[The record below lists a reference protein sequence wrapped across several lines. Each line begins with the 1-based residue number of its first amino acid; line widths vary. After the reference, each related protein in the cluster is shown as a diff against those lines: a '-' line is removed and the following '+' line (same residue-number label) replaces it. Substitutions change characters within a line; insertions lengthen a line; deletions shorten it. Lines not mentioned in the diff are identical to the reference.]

1 MPAQFV
7 HLHLHT
13 QYSLLDGATQIDPLI
28 TQVRTF
34 GMPAVAITDHG
45 NMFGAVEFYQKA
57 KAAGIKPIIGCE
69 AYLAPGSRR
78 NREGHLAH
86 NDYYHLILLASS
98 RTGYQNLI
106 KLVSKAYLEG
116 FYYKPRVDKELLQQ
130 HHDGLIALS
139 GCLSGEVPYLIGQ
152 KDMEGAIRAAGEY
165 REIFGKDQYYLEVQA
180 NGLEQQS
187 VANRGLVEIHK
198 KLGIPLAGTNDCHY
212 LKKEDARPHD
222 VMLCLQTGKTLN
234 DPNRLRFDTD
244 QLYVKSTDEM
254 VAEFAEVPEA
264 VRNTCRIAEH
274 CDLKLAFNTSYL
286 PQYRVPDGY
295 TRESYLEKLATQGL
309 ADRLRERPGAMPAA
323 TYEARLREELTVII
337 TMGYAGYFLIVW
349 DIINF
354 ARSRGIPVGPG
365 RGSAA
370 GSLVAYALRITDID
384 PLAYQLLFERFLNAE
399 RVTMPDIDMDF
410 CMDRRGEV
418 INYVID
424 KYGEDHVC
432 QIITFGTLGA
442 KAAIRD
448 VGRVMEIPYAE
459 VDRVAKLVPPQL
471 NITLEEA
478 LAQEPRLREVTD
490 TDPKIGE
497 LMTVAR
503 ALEGLARHASTHA
516 AGLVI
521 SQEPLTDHVPL
532 YKGAN
537 DEIVTQYPMGDVE
550 KIGLVKF
557 DLLGL
562 KTLTMINH
570 AVGLIN
576 GRPAPG
582 AATGERP
589 QRLDIVRLPLD
600 DPATYT
606 LLASGRTTGI
616 FQLESPGMRNLLLKI
631 KPECFEDLIAILAL
645 YRPGPLESGM
655 VDDFIKRKRDPSQIA
670 YDPPALEPILKETYG
685 VIVYQEQVMAVAN
698 RLAGFSLGQADLLR
712 RAMGKKKPEDMDK
725 QKALFVQGAKKNHLS
740 EKKAEKL
747 FDLMAYFAGYGFN
760 KCVIGDTALLDAMT
774 GEWTTVRALFDAPHP
789 FTIHAL
795 GSDQKLHPRAVV
807 DLVSNGRK
815 PVFEMRTML
824 GKRVTTTGNHP
835 FLTLNGWRNLEDL
848 RPGDRIAVPRR
859 LTVKKGDAWPRHE
872 LIVLAGLLSE
882 GNTCHPTC
890 LYFYGNDTVLVE
902 DFARAGTCF
911 ADTVART
918 TTRANGCLEVCLS
931 TGRDTRFKKGMRP
944 WNARKMETR
953 DASIADPDA
962 SVSAERPLSG
972 VFRWAEHLGILGRRA
987 TDKRVPASLFRV
999 QDADLEIFLGRLW
1012 AGDGFIANETLA
1024 VPFYATSSAQL
1035 AHDVQTLLLRL
1046 GVVSR
1051 IHRKQFKYR
1060 GGLRPGY
1067 TVHLLGEHSI
1077 ETFADRILPHCLGRE
1092 QQASQLTQH
1101 LGSTA
1106 RGLTSK
1112 DTVPPEVRRWVD
1124 EERRRRGLTWKELE
1138 AQSGVCMKEFLGK
1151 GSRVKRGFHRSTLA
1165 RLGAFFSCQRL
1176 EDIATSDIFWDRIV
1190 AIDARR
1196 EQETYDLT
1204 VEEDANFVADGVIVH
1219 NSHSAAYALVTYQT
1233 AYLKAHFPTEFL
1245 AALLTS
1251 EMGNADKMVGYF
1263 TECRDLGIR
1272 VLPPDANESQ
1282 KDFTVVEDGIRFGL
1296 AAIKNV
1302 GEGAVES
1309 IIATRNETGR
1319 FRSFLDFCQR
1329 IDLRKVN
1336 KRVLEGLIK
1345 VGAFDSTGARRAP
1358 LAAVLDQTL
1367 EGAAAVHRE
1376 RECGQTSIF
1385 GETGGEGPV
1394 AADLAGPALPDLPEW
1409 DQDQMLKY
1417 ERELTGFY
1425 ISSHPLARY
1434 AGAIQKFATSSSEGL
1449 AEVADGR
1456 EVKLCGIIN
1465 GIRPMMTKK
1474 GDRMAYF
1481 QLEDMHGL
1489 VEVIAFPDL
1498 YKASGALIM
1507 PESVIRVTGMVER
1520 AEKGTRLKGTRIE
1533 SLMELQARAVARV
1546 NIRFE
1551 DSPMTS
1557 TRLAELREVLR
1568 RYPGPTSIYFTF
1580 RLASN
1585 LEADTAPL
1593 RDLTVLPNETFVAE
1607 VEEMLGKGAV
1617 ALL

>member
-1 MPAQFV
+1 MPPQFV

-28 TQVRTF
+28 RQVRAF

-69 AYLAPGSRR
+69 AYVAPGSRL

-86 NDYYHLILLASS
+86 YDYYHVILLAAN

-130 HHDGLIALS
+130 HHEGLIALS

-152 KDMEGAIRAAGEY
+152 KDMEGAVRAAGEY
-165 REIFGKDQYYLEVQA
+165 RDLFGKERYYLEVQA
-180 NGLEQQS
+180 NGLEQQR
-187 VANRGLVEIHK
+187 VANRGLMEIHK
-198 KLGIPLAGTNDCHY
+198 RLGIPLAGTNDCHY

-274 CDLKLAFNTSYL
+274 CDLNLAFNTSYL
-286 PQYRVPDGY
+286 PQYRVPEGY
-295 TRESYLEKLATQGL
+295 TRESYLQQLATQGL

-323 TYEARLREELTVII
+323 AYEGRLREELTVII

-384 PLAYQLLFERFLNAE
+384 PLAYHLLFERFLNPE

-471 NITLEEA
+471 NITLEDA
-478 LAQEPRLREVTD
+478 LAQEPRLRDLTE

-516 AGLVI
+516 AGVVI

-537 DEIVTQYPMGDVE
+537 DEVVTQYPMGDVE

-570 AVGLIN
+570 AVRLITARRAGGAPSRVPDEPLDI
-576 GRPAPG
+576 GRLSLDD
-582 AATGERP
+582 AATYG
-589 QRLDIVRLPLD
+589 
-600 DPATYT
+600 

-616 FQLESPGMRNLLLKI
+616 FQLESPGMRNLLVKI

-670 YDPPALEPILKETYG
+670 HDPPALEPILKETYG
-685 VIVYQEQVMAVAN
+685 VIVYQEQVMAIAN
-698 RLAGFSLGQADLLR
+698 RLAGFTLGQADLLR
-712 RAMGKKKPEDMDK
+712 RAMGKKKPEEMAK
-725 QKALFVQGAKKNHLS
+725 QKALFLQGAKKNHLS

-760 KCVIGDTALLDAMT
+760 K
-774 GEWTTVRALFDAPHP
+774 
-789 FTIHAL
+789 
-795 GSDQKLHPRAVV
+795 
-807 DLVSNGRK
+807 
-815 PVFEMRTML
+815 
-824 GKRVTTTGNHP
+824 
-835 FLTLNGWRNLEDL
+835 
-848 RPGDRIAVPRR
+848 
-859 LTVKKGDAWPRHE
+859 
-872 LIVLAGLLSE
+872 
-882 GNTCHPTC
+882 
-890 LYFYGNDTVLVE
+890 
-902 DFARAGTCF
+902 
-911 ADTVART
+911 
-918 TTRANGCLEVCLS
+918 
-931 TGRDTRFKKGMRP
+931 
-944 WNARKMETR
+944 
-953 DASIADPDA
+953 
-962 SVSAERPLSG
+962 
-972 VFRWAEHLGILGRRA
+972 
-987 TDKRVPASLFRV
+987 
-999 QDADLEIFLGRLW
+999 
-1012 AGDGFIANETLA
+1012 
-1024 VPFYATSSAQL
+1024 
-1035 AHDVQTLLLRL
+1035 
-1046 GVVSR
+1046 
-1051 IHRKQFKYR
+1051 
-1060 GGLRPGY
+1060 
-1067 TVHLLGEHSI
+1067 
-1077 ETFADRILPHCLGRE
+1077 
-1092 QQASQLTQH
+1092 
-1101 LGSTA
+1101 
-1106 RGLTSK
+1106 
-1112 DTVPPEVRRWVD
+1112 
-1124 EERRRRGLTWKELE
+1124 
-1138 AQSGVCMKEFLGK
+1138 
-1151 GSRVKRGFHRSTLA
+1151 
-1165 RLGAFFSCQRL
+1165 
-1176 EDIATSDIFWDRIV
+1176 
-1190 AIDARR
+1190 
-1196 EQETYDLT
+1196 
-1204 VEEDANFVADGVIVH
+1204 
-1219 NSHSAAYALVTYQT
+1219 SHSAAYALVTYQT
-1233 AYLKAHFPTEFL
+1233 AYLKAHAPTEFL

-1272 VLPPDANESQ
+1272 VLPPDVNESQ
-1282 KDFTVVEDGIRFGL
+1282 TDFTVVEDGIRFGL

-1302 GEGAVES
+1302 GEGAVDS
-1309 IIATRNETGR
+1309 IIATRDETGR
-1319 FRSFLDFCQR
+1319 FASFSDFCRR

-1345 VGAFDSTGARRAP
+1345 VGAFDSTGARRAQ

-1367 EGAAAVHRE
+1367 EDAAAAQRE

-1385 GETGGEGPV
+1385 GETGGEGAV
-1394 AADLAGPALPDLPEW
+1394 ATDLAASALPDLPEW
-1409 DQDQMLKY
+1409 DQDQKLKY

-1425 ISSHPLARY
+1425 ISAHPLARY
-1434 AGAIQKFATSSSEGL
+1434 AGAIQKFATSTSAGLSEVG
-1449 AEVADGR
+1449 EGK
-1456 EVKLCGIIN
+1456 EVKLCGIIA
-1465 GIRPMMTKK
+1465 GVRTMMTKK

-1481 QLEDMHGL
+1481 QLEDMQGL

-1498 YKASGALIM
+1498 FKAAGALLA
-1507 PESVIRVTGMVER
+1507 PESVVRVTGTVER

-1533 SLMELQARAVARV
+1533 ALTELQARAVARV

-1551 DSPMTS
+1551 DRPITS
-1557 TRLAELREVLR
+1557 ARLAELREVLR
-1568 RYPGPTSIYFTF
+1568 RYPGPTAIHFTF
-1580 RLASN
+1580 CLSSN
-1585 LEADTAPL
+1585 LEADSAPIP
-1593 RDLTVLPNETFVAE
+1593 DLTVSPSATFVAE
-1607 VEEMLGKGAV
+1607 VEGVLGKGAV
-1617 ALL
+1617 ALVQAPV